1 MQGGPARAMPGA
13 RVNVSLQPAPAPSA
27 FRRLAIG
34 SWRTPRDPSAYAAL
48 EVRMERA
55 LAFLEALRARTGQRV
70 TVTHL
75 VGKAAADVLRRH
87 PDANVVL
94 RWNRPYLRERVS
106 VCVLVVQLGEHLG
119 RVDLTTATVH
129 DADRLSLPAF
139 SAALE
144 EVVERVRARRDAVI
158 ERGKRRSSLVPA
170 LLRNV
175 VLRLLGFVWFTLNVD
190 LRWVGMPRDPFGSV
204 AVTNL
209 GSLGLERG
217 YVAMVPY
224 THVPFLLAPG
234 AVRDA
239 PVVEGGEL
247 VPGKLMT
254 LTCTYDARVID
265 VELVA
270 RVLRDIGAALEDPE
284 AAWPDALTA
293 GRPVL
298 PTE

>member
-1 MQGGPARAMPGA
+1 
-13 RVNVSLQPAPAPSA
+13 
-27 FRRLAIG
+27 
-34 SWRTPRDPSAYAAL
+34 
-48 EVRMERA
+48 MERA
-55 LAFLEALRARTGQRV
+55 LAFIEALRARTGRRC
-70 TVTHL
+70 TVTRL
-75 VGKAAADVLRRH
+75 VGKAAGDALRRH
-87 PDANVVL
+87 PEANAVL

-106 VCVLVVQLGEHLG
+106 VCVMVVQPAEGLG

-144 EVVERVRARRDAVI
+144 EVVERVRARRDTLI
-158 ERGKRRSSLVPA
+158 ERGKRRSSRVPG
-170 LLRNV
+170 LLMNA

-217 YVAMVPY
+217 YVAMAPY
-224 THVPFLLAPG
+224 THVPLLLAPG

-239 PVVEGGEL
+239 PVVEGGAL

-254 LTCTYDARVID
+254 LTCTYDARVLG

-284 AAWPDALTA
+284 AAWPEALASEIPASPA
-293 GRPVL
+293 G
-298 PTE
+298 

>member
-1 MQGGPARAMPGA
+1 
-13 RVNVSLQPAPAPSA
+13 VNLSLQPASAPSA
-27 FRRLAIG
+27 FRKLALG
-34 SWRTPRDPSAYAAL
+34 SWRAPKDPSAYAAL

-55 LAFLEALRARTGQRV
+55 LAFLEALRARTGQRC

-75 VGKAAADVLRRH
+75 VGKAAADALRRH

-94 RWNRPYLRERVS
+94 RWRRPWLRERVS
-106 VCVLVVQLGEHLG
+106 VCVLVVQSEHPG

-129 DADRLSLPAF
+129 DADRLPLTAF
-139 SAALE
+139 AAALE
-144 EVVERVRARRDAVI
+144 EIVDRVRARRDAVI
-158 ERGKRRSSLVPA
+158 ERGKRRSYRVPA
-170 LLRNV
+170 LLLNA
-175 VLRLLGFVWFTLNVD
+175 VLRLLGFVWFTLNLD
-190 LRWVGMPRDPFGSV
+190 LRWLGMPRDPFGSV

-217 YVAMVPY
+217 YVALVPY
-224 THVPFLLAPG
+224 THGPLVLAPG

-254 LTCTYDARVID
+254 LTCTYDARVLD

-284 AAWPDALTA
+284 AVWSDALA
-293 GRPVL
+293 SAPQPGSP
-298 PTE
+298 P

>member
-1 MQGGPARAMPGA
+1 MQEGAPRAMPGA
-13 RVNVSLQPAPAPSA
+13 RVNVSLQPSPELSA

-34 SWRTPRDPSAYAAL
+34 SWRAPADPSAYAGL

-55 LAFLEALRARTGQRV
+55 LAFLEALRARTGQRF

-75 VGKAAADVLRRH
+75 VGKAAADALRRH

-94 RWNRPYLRERVS
+94 RWRRPYLRERVS
-106 VCVLVVQLGEHLG
+106 VCVLVVQPAEHQG

-144 EVVERVRARRDAVI
+144 EVVDRVRARRDAVI
-158 ERGKRRSSLVPA
+158 ERGKRRSSLVPD
-170 LLRNV
+170 LLRGV
-175 VLRLLGFVWFTLNVD
+175 VVRLLGFVWFTLNVD
-190 LRWVGMPRDPFGSV
+190 LRWLGMPKDPFGSV
-204 AVTNL
+204 GVTNL

-217 YVAMVPY
+217 YVAMAAY
-224 THVPFLLAPG
+224 THVPLLLAPG

-254 LTCTYDARVID
+254 LTCTHDARVID
-265 VELVA
+265 AELAA
-270 RVLRDIGAALEDPE
+270 RVLGDLRATLEDPE
-284 AAWPDALTA
+284 AAWPDALPP
-293 GRPVL
+293 G
-298 PTE
+298 E